1 MKRASKSAMAKRNY
15 YELVSELSAGEI
27 LNLQEMRCVR
37 GGDDEGGGGEPIIII
52 PPKHKDL

>member
-37 GGDDEGGGGEPIIII
+37 GGNDGGEPIIII
-52 PPKHKDL
+52 PPLK

>member
-1 MKRASKSAMAKRNY
+1 MKRANKSAMLKRNY

-37 GGDDEGGGGEPIIII
+37 GGNDGGEPIIII
-52 PPKHKDL
+52 PPIK